1 MDFGACRALC
11 YHPRFLLLTSQL
23 KTKTMR
29 LFWEIVSLAIRRQLT
44 YRAAIWAGLATNV
57 FFGLL
62 RAFVMIALYA
72 ARDEVAGLTL
82 QDAITYTALSQAIIA
97 YLSIFGWW
105 DVMESVN
112 SGEVAAD
119 MLRPM
124 SYLRFWM
131 ASDLG
136 RALVNML
143 LRGAT
148 ILLIYSLFVDLS
160 MPQTLWQ
167 WFALPPALFFSWLL
181 SFGYRFLVNLA
192 AFWTPNARGIGRFA
206 FGIVWVLSGFYMPLR
221 LYPDWFRTLCEMT
234 PFPAMVSTPLEIFL
248 GLLDG
253 PALLWALLNQLIWAA
268 ALLVI
273 AHFVLNRGVRRL
285 VIQGG

>member
-1 MDFGACRALC
+1 
-11 YHPRFLLLTSQL
+11 
-23 KTKTMR
+23 MR
-29 LFWEIVSLAIRRQLT
+29 LFWEFVTLALRRQLT
-44 YRAAIWAGLATNV
+44 FRAAMWAGLATNV

-62 RAFVMIALYA
+62 RALIMIALYD
-72 ARDEVAGLTL
+72 ARPEVAGMTL

-105 DVMESVN
+105 DVMDSVN

-131 ASDLG
+131 AADLG
-136 RALVNML
+136 RALVNL
-143 LRGAT
+143 FLRGFT
-148 ILLIYSLFVDLS
+148 IIAIYSLFVELS
-160 MPQTLWQ
+160 LPQTPWQ
-167 WFALPPALFFSWLL
+167 WFAVPAALFFAWLV
-181 SFGYRFLVNLA
+181 SFGWRFLVNLA

-206 FGIVWVLSGFYMPLR
+206 FGLVWVLSGFYMPLR
-221 LYPDWFRTLCEMT
+221 LYPDWFRAFCELL
-234 PFPAMVSTPLEIFL
+234 PFRSMVSTPLEIFL

-253 PALLWALLNQLIWAA
+253 PELAWALLNQIIWSLI
-268 ALLVI
+268 LV
-273 AHFVLNRGVRRL
+273 AVAQLVLNRGVRRL

>member
-1 MDFGACRALC
+1 
-11 YHPRFLLLTSQL
+11 
-23 KTKTMR
+23 MR
-29 LFWEIVSLAIRRQLT
+29 LFWEIVTLAVRRQLT
-44 YRAAIWAGLATNV
+44 YRAAMWGGLTTNL

-62 RAFVMIALYA
+62 RAYVMLALYG
-72 ARDEVAGLTL
+72 ARNEVNGLTI

-131 ASDLG
+131 AADLG
-136 RALVNML
+136 RALVNL
-143 LRGAT
+143 ILRGAT
-148 ILLIYSLFVDLS
+148 ILLLYGLVVELTVPTSI
-160 MPQTLWQ
+160 QQ
-167 WFALPPALFFSWLL
+167 WSALGVAIIFAWLV
-181 SFGYRFLVNLA
+181 SFAYRFVVNLA

-206 FGIVWVLSGFYMPLR
+206 FGIVWVLSGFYMPLN
-221 LYPDWFRTLCEMT
+221 LYPDWFRRLCEMT
-234 PFPAMVSTPLEIFL
+234 PFPAMVNTPLQVFL
-248 GLLDG
+248 GTLDG
-253 PALLWALLNQLIWAA
+253 PALYLALLNQLLWGA
-268 ALLVI
+268 ALLLI
-273 AHFVLNRGVRRL
+273 AHYVLSRGVRRL

>member
-1 MDFGACRALC
+1 
-11 YHPRFLLLTSQL
+11 
-23 KTKTMR
+23 MR
-29 LFWEIVSLAIRRQLT
+29 LFWEIVLLAVRRQLT
-44 YRAAIWAGLATNV
+44 YRAAMWAGLATNI

-62 RAFVMIALYA
+62 RAFVMVALYG
-72 ARDEVAGLTL
+72 AREQVAGLTL
-82 QDAITYTALSQAIIA
+82 QDAITYTALSQAVIA

-131 ASDLG
+131 AADLG
-136 RALVNML
+136 RATVNFV

-148 ILLIYSLFVDLS
+148 ILLLYSIVVEL
-160 MPQTLWQ
+160 TLPTSSLQ
-167 WFALPPALFFSWLL
+167 WAAFLMAILFSWLV
-181 SFGYRFLVNLA
+181 SFSWRFLVNLA
-192 AFWTPNARGIGRFA
+192 SFWTPNARGFGRFA
-206 FGIVWVLSGFYMPLR
+206 FGIVWVLSGFYMPLA

-234 PFPAMVSTPLEIFL
+234 PFPSMVSVPLEIFL
-248 GLLDG
+248 GTLSGTEIVQAMIYQLAWAV
-253 PALLWALLNQLIWAA
+253 ALLFLAT
-268 ALLVI
+268 
-273 AHFVLNRGVRRL
+273 FVLNRGVRRL